1 MNFSVEKFKEVF
13 GNKIKFNEN
22 LSKYNWFNSGG
33 PAEIF
38 YRADSEKELAFFL
51 KNIKK
56 SFKVINIL
64 GAGSNTL
71 IRDGGVKGVTI
82 KLTSKFSYT
91 KILQGNI
98 IEAGAATLDKAVS
111 DFSTDKALSGLEFLS
126 CIPGSIGGAICM
138 NSGCYGS
145 DISKILVSIRVINLN
160 GEIEVIK
167 KDQIN
172 FFYRGCSLPS
182 GTLILSAKFKGL
194 PSKKEGIKKKQKML
208 IEKKKDTQPSGV
220 KTCGSTF
227 KNPDSKKAWQLIKE
241 TNSDKLS
248 VRNVKISEKHCNF
261 FINEGNSTST
271 EIEELINKVKSKVFK
286 ETGIKL
292 ELEIKVIGVNS

>member
-1 MNFSVEKFKEVF
+1 MNSSINKFKEIF

-22 LSKYNWFNSGG
+22 LSKYNWFKSGG

-38 YRADSEKELAFFL
+38 YRADNEKELSSFL
-51 KNIKK
+51 KRIKK
-56 SFKVINIL
+56 LFKTINIL

-82 KLTSKFSYT
+82 KLSPKFSYT
-91 KILQGNI
+91 KLLQGDI
-98 IEAGAATLDKAVS
+98 IEAGAATLDREVS
-111 DFSTDKALSGLEFLS
+111 NFSTTKSLSGLEFLS

-160 GEIEVIK
+160 GEIEEFK

-182 GTLILSAKFKGL
+182 NTLILSAKFKGL
-194 PSKKEGIKKKQKML
+194 PSKQEDIEKNQKILIKKK
-208 IEKKKDTQPSGV
+208 KDSQPSGV

-227 KNPDSKKAWQLIKE
+227 KNPENKKAWQLIKE

-261 FINEGNSTST
+261 FVNEGNSKSS
-271 EIEELINKVKSKVFK
+271 EIEELINKVKSNVLK

>member
-1 MNFSVEKFKEVF
+1 MNSSINKFKEIF

-38 YRADSEKELAFFL
+38 YRADNEEELSSFL
-51 KNIKK
+51 KHINK
-56 SFKVINIL
+56 SFKAINIL

-91 KILQGNI
+91 KLLQENI
-98 IEAGAATLDKAVS
+98 IEAGAATLDRAVS
-111 DFSTDKALSGLEFLS
+111 DFSTKNALSGLEFLS

-145 DISKILVSIRVINLN
+145 DISKILVSIRAINLN
-160 GEIEVIK
+160 GEIKEIK

-182 GTLILSAKFKGL
+182 NILILSAQFKGL
-194 PSKKEGIKKKQKML
+194 PSKQADIEKKQKKL
-208 IEKKKDTQPSGV
+208 IEKKKDSQPSGV

-227 KNPDSKKAWQLIKE
+227 KNPDNKKAWQLIKE

-248 VRNVKISEKHCNF
+248 VKNVKISAKHCNF
-261 FINEGNSTST
+261 FVNEGNSKSS
-271 EIEELINKVKSKVFK
+271 EIEELINKVKSNVLK

-292 ELEIKVIGVNS
+292 ELEIKVIGDNS